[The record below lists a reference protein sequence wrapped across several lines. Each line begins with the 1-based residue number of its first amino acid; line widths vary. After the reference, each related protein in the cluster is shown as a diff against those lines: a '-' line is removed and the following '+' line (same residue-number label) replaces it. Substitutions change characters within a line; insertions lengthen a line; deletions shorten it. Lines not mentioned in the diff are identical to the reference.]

1 MIFGHW
7 CRACCAHVV
16 SLWFAPFGSAQLM
29 LATVASHI
37 KPAVSLCRPSVDRK
51 QPLEVTSVGA
61 GDAGTATS
69 TIEPVVFTAVP
80 RFGLDNFDAARRYL
94 RDEGYVIIAS

>member
-1 MIFGHW
+1 
-7 CRACCAHVV
+7 
-16 SLWFAPFGSAQLM
+16 M